1 MKKILVVDDNA
12 NTTDLVQTLLES
24 SGYSCDRA
32 HSGKECLSMAGQN
45 GYDLIILDIAMPEMT
60 GIDVVGRMKESGML
74 EKNRVV
80 FFTASSQT
88 TDEIFDFQK
97 VGVLDCMRK
106 PFTKAELLALV
117 QKHALTK

>member
-24 SGYSCDRA
+24 SGHSCDRA
-32 HSGKECLSMAGQN
+32 HSGKECLNMAGQN
-45 GYDLIILDIAMPEMT
+45 DYDLIILDIAMPEMT
-60 GIDVVGRMKESGML
+60 GIDVVNNMKQTGMMP
-74 EKNRVV
+74 KNKVV

-88 TDEIFDFQK
+88 SDEILELQK

-117 QKHALTK
+117 QKHA

>member
-32 HSGKECLSMAGQN
+32 HSGKECLNMAGQN
-45 GYDLIILDIAMPEMT
+45 DYDLIILDIAMPEMT
-60 GIDVVGRMKESGML
+60 GIDVVNNMKQTGMMP
-74 EKNRVV
+74 KNKVV

-88 TDEIFDFQK
+88 SDEILELQK
-97 VGVLDCMRK
+97 AGVLDCMRK

-117 QKHALTK
+117 QKHA

>member
-32 HSGKECLSMAGQN
+32 HSGKECLNMAGQN
-45 GYDLIILDIAMPEMT
+45 DYDLIILDIAMPEMT
-60 GIDVVGRMKESGML
+60 GIDVVNNMKQTGMMP
-74 EKNRVV
+74 KNKVV

-88 TDEIFDFQK
+88 TDEILDLQK

-106 PFTKAELLALV
+106 PFTKAELLGLV
-117 QKHALTK
+117 QKHA